1 MEESSSQDLTPSIRR
16 KLMTP
21 YAFPQDFVLVGC
33 DFNCQLSHQEIPTNP
48 FFFVFVYHA
57 LYGAEI
63 IPLMRRPISS
73 AHNPPTT
80 DVAKGGSTRTLSVEG
95 VQATRPFFT
104 QPEGR
109 TATDS
114 VPVGRG
120 GPGNSPPLYAAGGA
134 HCNRTLPRD
143 NARQSHA
150 RWSSREATMAHSSR
164 EETGARRRKPGR
176 EENSLKE

>member
-1 MEESSSQDLTPSIRR
+1 M
-16 KLMTP
+16 
-21 YAFPQDFVLVGC
+21 YCNA
-33 DFNCQLSHQEIPTNP
+33 
-48 FFFVFVYHA
+48 VFVYHA
-57 LYGAEI
+57 RFVYHFGAEI

-95 VQATRPFFT
+95 VQATRPLFT

-134 HCNRTLPRD
+134 HCNRPLPRD